1 MSPASAVSVN
11 ATAAALLGLLH
22 EGPMSGGQLVATADE
37 RFGPFFSMTRSQVYR
52 ELPALV
58 EMGLLRP
65 GKVGARASQQYRI
78 TAAGKRAFRRWLTGP
93 GGADALRSPLV
104 LRLRHASELPEDE
117 RDALVASS
125 RAAYGERL
133 ERACAAAK
141 AAAKEEAD
149 PYGRAVA
156 EFVVAHLRAMVDLLD
171 SVPSNA

>member
-1 MSPASAVSVN
+1 
-11 ATAAALLGLLH
+11 
-22 EGPMSGGQLVATADE
+22 
-37 RFGPFFSMTRSQVYR
+37 
-52 ELPALV
+52 
-58 EMGLLRP
+58 
-65 GKVGARASQQYRI
+65 
-78 TAAGKRAFRRWLTGP
+78 
-93 GGADALRSPLV
+93 V

-141 AAAKEEAD
+141 AAAKEDAD

-156 EFVVAHLRAMVDLLD
+156 EFVVAHLRAMVNLLD